1 MSWRQCLAVLVCLA
15 VPTVA
20 LGQDKFFDSAGVKI
34 HYIEQGTG
42 EAVVL
47 LHGRGNT
54 VDLWTT
60 TGLLQQ
66 LSASYHVVA
75 FDARG
80 HGKSDR
86 PHESGQYGRQLALDV
101 VRLMDHLQIRRA
113 HVIGYSMG
121 AMTVAQLITLE
132 PDRFLT
138 ATLFAGAGR
147 FQWTPQQDR
156 DAEQEAIEHERDC
169 VSRTAILTG
178 LQLDEPRPSDDDLKA
193 RSAACFADAAQDRF
207 AMAALARGRRDQV
220 ITPAQ
225 VAAVRVPTL
234 GLVGTLDP
242 LADGMREL
250 KKLRPDVELL
260 VIEGANHGHPRPGDP
275 IDGRPGDQRGVL
287 RQPDARDALRGFLAS
302 HRQPAAQ

>member
-1 MSWRQCLAVLVCLA
+1 MSSRRCLVVLVCLA
-15 VPTVA
+15 APTVA
-20 LGQDKFFDSAGVKI
+20 LGQDRFFDSDGVKI
-34 HYIEQGTG
+34 HYLEQGTG
-42 EAVVL
+42 EPVVL

-54 VDLWTT
+54 VDLWTG
-60 TGLLQQ
+60 TGLLEQ

-86 PHESGQYGRQLALDV
+86 PHEPEQYGRQLALDV

-113 HVIGYSMG
+113 HIVGYSMG
-121 AMTVAQLITLE
+121 AFTVAHLMTLQS
-132 PDRFLT
+132 DRFLT

-147 FQWTPQQDR
+147 FQWTPQQER
-156 DAEQEAIEHERDC
+156 DAEQEAVELDRDC
-169 VSRTAILTG
+169 VSRTAILAG
-178 LQLDEPRPSDDDLKA
+178 VQLDESRPSDDDIKA
-193 RSAACFADAAQDRF
+193 RSRTCFADASQDRL

-234 GLVGTLDP
+234 GLVGSLDP

-250 KKLRPDVELL
+250 KKLRPDVKL
-260 VIEGANHGHPRPGDP
+260 VVVEGANH
-275 IDGRPGDQRGVL
+275 GRPGDQRGIL
-287 RQPDARDALRGFLAS
+287 RQPVAREALREFLAS
-302 HRQPAAQ
+302 NRQSAPR